1 MRVRESRKTKRA
13 IRVRHRAG
21 KRRSTPGLE
30 GLEGRQLLATVSVNA
45 TQVVRAV
52 DTQLLGVNVAWY
64 DSVLNTPQTQQM
76 VQAAGLTMF
85 RFPGGSSSD
94 DFHFNAPPT
103 YNGEGTD
110 GSMASFIA
118 SVGGT
123 GMATI
128 DYGSGSPQEAAAFLA
143 YLNAPVGN
151 TTPIG
156 VGQEWNDSTNSW
168 QSVNWQTAGYWAS
181 LRAQRPGQ

>member
-1 MRVRESRKTKRA
+1 MGR
-13 IRVRHRAG
+13 
-21 KRRSTPGLE
+21 GLE
-30 GLEGRQLLATVSVNA
+30 DRELLATVTVNA
-45 TQVVRAV
+45 ASVVRSV
-52 DTQLLGVNVAWY
+52 DTQLLGVNLAWW
-64 DSVLNTPQTQQM
+64 DSDLNTAPTEQM

-85 RFPGGSSSD
+85 RLPGGSSSD

-110 GSMASFIA
+110 STMASFIA
-118 SVGGT
+118 SVNGVGL
-123 GMATI
+123 ATL

-156 VGQEWNDSTNSW
+156 NGQEWNDTTNAW
-168 QSVNWQTAGYWAS
+168 QTVNWQTAGYWAG
-181 LRAQRPGQ
+181 LRAAARCPRTMG